1 MLKLTLPLCFAG
13 LAGSLAFVALAASPG
28 DDPEPIGDKPG
39 QFVAAEQASESKS
52 ARLSLSPE
60 ALERAQSR
68 DLLPAGVKSL
78 LRVPRSLKHGEYVWN
93 DDGVPDGEM
102 NIHVDLRRQMISIFR
117 DGHEIGTAVIVYGGD
132 GYESPTGT
140 FPIRSKHRDYHS
152 RTYDAPMPY
161 SMFITTDGVALHGS
175 PMSKFRATHG
185 CIGLPLEFARRIF
198 EAMEKGDTVRIVR
211 STT

>member
-1 MLKLTLPLCFAG
+1 MLRLTLPLCFAG
-13 LAGSLAFVALAASPG
+13 LAGSLAFVAFAASPG
-28 DDPEPIGDKPG
+28 DDPEPIGDNPG
-39 QFVAAEQASESKS
+39 QPEAAEQASDSKS
-52 ARLSLSPE
+52 VRLSLSPE

-68 DLLPAGVKSL
+68 DLLPGGVKSL
-78 LRVPRSLKHGEYVWN
+78 LRVPRSLNHGEYVWN

-161 SMFITTDGVALHGS
+161 SMFLTADGVALHGS
-175 PMSKFRATHG
+175 PMSEFRATHG

-198 EAMEKGDTVRIVR
+198 DAIEKGDPVRIVR